1 MPSAWRACM
10 ESVHNDA
17 LVYIYSDRRPDW
29 DTASCVLLRD
39 IREKAV
45 RKVAI
50 DQKCVVRLIS
60 FIVV

>member
-1 MPSAWRACM
+1 M
-10 ESVHNDA
+10 ESVYNDA
-17 LVYIYSDRRPDW
+17 LVYIYSDRRSDW
-29 DTASCVLLRD
+29 DTASCVLLSD

-60 FIVV
+60 FIVL